1 MPLSNIRIEQTA
13 RDRWVAE
20 VEVGG
25 TTARRRRVACATFD
39 DVVSE
44 LIATYREFVPHDPES
59 APRVAD
65 QPLDTSLFPTIP
77 KPVTTIS
84 AAKMR
89 DEADAA
95 ALASMSLGTQAAV
108 AERKRRQVRG
118 YRG

>member
-25 TTARRRRVACATFD
+25 TAARRRRITCATFD

-44 LIATYREFVPHDPES
+44 MIAAYREFVPHDP
-59 APRVAD
+59 AVIPRVAD

-89 DEADAA
+89 NDADAA
-95 ALASMSLGTQAAV
+95 ALASMSLGTRAAV
-108 AERKRRQVRG
+108 AERKRQVRG